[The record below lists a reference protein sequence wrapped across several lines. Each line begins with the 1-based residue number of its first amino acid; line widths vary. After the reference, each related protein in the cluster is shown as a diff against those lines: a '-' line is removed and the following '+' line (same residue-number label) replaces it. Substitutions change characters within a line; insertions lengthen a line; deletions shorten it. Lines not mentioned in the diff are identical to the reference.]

1 MRLVSGFCIRD
12 ILGEKIAIP
21 SQEAARHLSGLAAL
35 NETGEFL
42 FQLLEQEQTEESLV
56 RHVLDNYETDSQTAA
71 TDVHTFIQIL
81 RENNLLIE

>member
-21 SQEAARHLSGLAAL
+21 SQEAARHLSGLASL

-42 FQLLEQEQTEESLV
+42 FRLLENEQTEESLV
-56 RHVLDNYETDSQTAA
+56 KELLDNYEIDHPTAT
-71 TDVHTFIQIL
+71 TDVKNFVQKL
-81 RENNLLIE
+81 RENKLLVE